1 VERTWSSNVRWI
13 VLILVG
19 GASAGLM
26 AVSVA
31 MNFTF
36 GSSFG
41 RTTLE
46 SYAYGAAFGFAD
58 ILKMA
63 APIVAARSFADRKRG
78 TALLGL
84 LLWGTFAVCSVVSA
98 IGFASA
104 NRTFTVDARKV
115 QAALN
120 QSRLTSL
127 EADQSELRRL
137 RDRLA
142 SPEVARTERLQLMA
156 SAQRLEAAIGAARG
170 KLEDAAPI
178 VSTPNPQAYTLAS
191 LTGASMDQVETSLVL
206 LVALLVEMG
215 GLGPFI
221 TMNLAKALLAVKVRA
236 AKEPKPPT
244 ARSHAPS
251 VKEPIWSGTRPT
263 RGPRLIFSA
272 APLSLKDDLGRF
284 LNLQTRQGADSALSS
299 TDLLKRY
306 NEFRNKR
313 ALPNITQRRFGDAM
327 SGLGHQVKVR
337 LSGGRTFYRGL
348 AWAADATTG
357 VATSDHRTAAV
368 WTASPRTAMKNDN
381 RTDGSDRFHPKVREP
396 CR

>member
-1 VERTWSSNVRWI
+1 
-13 VLILVG
+13 
-19 GASAGLM
+19 M

-31 MNFTF
+31 LNFTF

-41 RTTLE
+41 RTAVE

-78 TALLGL
+78 AALLGL
-84 LLWGTFAVCSVVSA
+84 FLWGTFTVCSAASA

-104 NRTFTVDARKV
+104 NRTFAVDARRV

-142 SPEVARTERLQLMA
+142 GLEVARAERLQLTA
-156 SAQRLEAAIGAARG
+156 SAQRLEAAIGATRG
-170 KLEDAAPI
+170 RLEDAAPI
-178 VSTPNPQAYTLAS
+178 VTTPNPQAYTLAS
-191 LTGASMDQVETSLVL
+191 LTGASMDQVETGLVL

-221 TMNLAKALLAVKVRA
+221 TMNLAKALRAAKVPA
-236 AKEPKPPT
+236 AKEPTPSTERPRTPSLKQPI
-244 ARSHAPS
+244 RSATPAS
-251 VKEPIWSGTRPT
+251 Q
-263 RGPRLIFSA
+263 GPRLIFSA
-272 APLSLKDDLGRF
+272 APALKDDLERF
-284 LNLQTRQGADSALSS
+284 LNLQTRQCESSALSS

-306 NEFRNKR
+306 NEWRSKR

-327 SGLGHQVKVR
+327 SGLGHQAKVR

-348 AWAADATTG
+348 AWAPDARTG
-357 VATSDHRTAAV
+357 VAASDH
-368 WTASPRTAMKNDN
+368 
-381 RTDGSDRFHPKVREP
+381 
-396 CR
+396 